1 MDFHDFTGSLQ
12 SGVENDSDL
21 TPQLVGVL
29 FCGRM
34 VHHLRYIYI
43 YIYYIMAYKFMWCRK
58 GRVDSDVRCLE

>member
-12 SGVENDSDL
+12 SGVEKDSDL

-34 VHHLRYIYI
+34 VHQLRYIYM
-43 YIYYIMAYKFMWCRK
+43 YIYIMAYKFMWCCK
-58 GRVDSDVRCLE
+58 GRVDSDVRCLK